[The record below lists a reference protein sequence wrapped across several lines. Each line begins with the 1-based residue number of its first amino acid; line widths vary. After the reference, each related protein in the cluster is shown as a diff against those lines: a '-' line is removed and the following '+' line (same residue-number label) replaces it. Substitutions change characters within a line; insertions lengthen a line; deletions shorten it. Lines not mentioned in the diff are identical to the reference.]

1 MRRNDK
7 EIKDVKLIK
16 SLLKK
21 ALVCR
26 VALCDGN
33 KPYIIP
39 MNFAFKDNCL
49 YLHSAREGK
58 KIDVIKKNNSICF
71 EVDAKTELLKSEK
84 PCNWTMNYLSVVG
97 SGDAQFLDE
106 VEDKIRALNII
117 MAKYSDEGSS
127 NQDVEKPN
135 KTVFEYSRES
145 IKKLAIIK
153 VNITEITGK
162 KSFH

>member
-26 VALCDGN
+26 VALCDGK

-49 YLHSAREGK
+49 YLHSARKGRRLM
-58 KIDVIKKNNSICF
+58 
-71 EVDAKTELLKSEK
+71 LLKRTTIS
-84 PCNWTMNYLSVVG
+84 
-97 SGDAQFLDE
+97 A
-106 VEDKIRALNII
+106 
-117 MAKYSDEGSS
+117 
-127 NQDVEKPN
+127 
-135 KTVFEYSRES
+135 SRS
-145 IKKLAIIK
+145 MQKQ
-153 VNITEITGK
+153 N
-162 KSFH
+162 F